1 MIINE
6 LLQMKYDTQ
15 KRQDE
20 EVGYDLKRYMEITH
34 RNVQK
39 IAAAYGLKLKYR
51 TPGEVKTASAE
62 S

>member
-20 EVGYDLKRYMEITH
+20 EAGHDLKRYMEITH

-39 IAAAYGLKLKYR
+39 IAADYGLKLKYR
-51 TPGEVKTASAE
+51 TPGEVKAAPAE